1 MKYASEV
8 CVQKII
14 WVKPANFP
22 QDNYLREPLITM
34 LASNR
39 GEWTLSNMLNRLPWK
54 KNVRTPTFNF
64 PCWPPAKHPLIQQ
77 NVTLKKYW
85 SKACV
90 PKDIG
95 FIFWRSFL
103 EIILLPKNLCTV
115 HITFYLNVTNLPYL
129 VKIPLN
135 SFWERKLSRRCI
147 ILPGSN
153 RKGTF
158 LCTITIPV
166 QK

>member
-1 MKYASEV
+1 
-8 CVQKII
+8 
-14 WVKPANFP
+14 
-22 QDNYLREPLITM
+22 
-34 LASNR
+34 
-39 GEWTLSNMLNRLPWK
+39 MLNRLPWK

-64 PCWPPAKHPLIQQ
+64 PCRPPAKHPLIQQ

-85 SKACV
+85 YKACV

-95 FIFWRSFL
+95 FIFWRWFF

-158 LCTITIPV
+158 LCAPLQYLCRSKWKFYLSVRNHVSSGRVTFGCFWLIILRTMTIL
-166 QK
+166 